1 MINFA
6 RIAASQMRY
15 VKQVASEG
23 ALWIFPGVVTLSW
36 LVFPAIDRGWR
47 VEAGWTPDPES
58 DVKMVEAAK
67 MVRMEA
73 YYKEKGLALPG
84 TTAAKADD
92 EEEEEEPEEEEAG
105 GPAEEEG
112 EDESGDDEADADESG
127 DDEADADESGDDE
140 ADADESGD
148 DEADADESGDDEADA
163 GEDDDDDE
171 EEAPKKKTGI
181 FSPVKKGN
189 LTLEEQWDNFTMKAI
204 NYGDE
209 DDDDD
214 DEDDD
219 DEDDE

>member
-105 GPAEEEG
+105 GAADEEG

-127 DDEADADESGDDE
+127 DDEV
-140 ADADESGD
+140 
-148 DEADADESGDDEADA
+148 DA